1 MNHFKNLTRT
11 TVLIAVILISINS
24 VGWAQKILTPCQESN
39 FANYTSY
46 EDMMQYLQDVQA
58 TSTEMLL
65 SSFGTTIEGREQ
77 PYAIFSRPMVTSP
90 AEAWA
95 SGKPILELAS
105 NVHGGEK
112 TVRDSLLILIG
123 ELADPA
129 HEMNQLLDKLVV
141 LVLPSIN
148 PDGFVRSTRG
158 NSTGVDMN
166 REYINL
172 EQPALRNYVRNILQ
186 LWHPHMCLDGH
197 NGGSYPYNICYQ
209 GPSNAAGDQRLTDL
223 CDREVFPLIDMEMA
237 AAGYRSWYYSGGNR
251 ESWRGIPSFPRGS
264 VNYHGLINCIGILF
278 ESPGQSMEDGVKSG
292 LVASRSLVKYVA
304 RNPQKVKSLVDSV
317 RSDSIALGQKAEGE
331 IPVQMTFGP
340 KDYKVSYDIAE
351 GRGEE
356 RQLVRVTGADLMIE
370 PVPTKTRPR
379 PYAYILEPRAYK
391 AVELLKLQNIMI
403 EVLQKDTEIDVEA
416 YVATGIRRGNL
427 GDHPAAVTTLTLED
441 ETVKRT
447 QTFPK
452 GTYIIRTGQNL
463 GRLAA
468 YMLEPETEDNVV
480 TWNRMDAILPR
491 IPTIEAPA
499 RGGARAGAQQAAG
512 QRQITE
518 TRQQQQARQQRTG
531 QQRAAGRGGQ
541 RAAQGGARQAVIPI
555 FKLMTPT
562 ELPTKILK

>member
-1 MNHFKNLTRT
+1 MNRFRPHLLTLIL
-11 TVLIAVILISINS
+11 TVIFLIGAVAPAP
-24 VGWAQKILTPCQESN
+24 AQQILTPCQQSGFES
-39 FANYTSY
+39 YTSY
-46 EDMMQYLQDVQA
+46 EEMMQFMQDVQA

-65 SSFGTTIEGREQ
+65 SSFGTTIEGRQQ
-77 PYAIFSRPMVTSP
+77 PYAIFSRPLVTQP
-90 AEAWA
+90 YEALV

-112 TVRDSLLILIG
+112 TVRDSLLILIS
-123 ELADPA
+123 ELADPT
-129 HEMNQLLDKLVV
+129 HEMNQLLDKVIV

-186 LWHPHMCLDGH
+186 PWQPHMCLDGH

-209 GPSNAAGDQRLTDL
+209 GPGNAAGDQRLTHL
-223 CDREVFPLIDMEMA
+223 CDREVFPFIDMEMQ
-237 AAGYRSWYYSGGNR
+237 AAGFKSWYYSGGNR

-278 ESPGQSMEDGVKSG
+278 ESPRQSIEDGVKSG
-292 LVASRSLVKYVA
+292 LVASRALVKYTA
-304 RNPQKVKSLVDSV
+304 RNPQKIMTLVESA
-317 RSDSIALGQKAEGE
+317 RHNTIEIGQKAQGE
-331 IPVQMTFGP
+331 ITVRMRFGP
-340 KDYKVSYDIAE
+340 KDYKVSYDITE

-356 RQLVRVTGADLMIE
+356 QQLLRITGANLMIE
-370 PVPTKTRPR
+370 PIPTKTRPR

-403 EVLQKDTEIDVEA
+403 EVLQEDTELDIEA
-416 YVATGIRRGNL
+416 YTATGLTRGNL
-427 GDHPAAVTTLTLED
+427 NDHPAAITNINLED

-452 GTYIIRTGQNL
+452 GSYIIRTGQSR
-463 GRLAA
+463 GRLAS

-491 IPTIEAPA
+491 IPTIEAPQRGAA
-499 RGGARAGAQQAAG
+499 RGARG
-512 QRQITE
+512 QRQIVE
-518 TRQQQQARQQRTG
+518 TRQQQT
-531 QQRAAGRGGQ
+531 QQRAAGA
-541 RAAQGGARQAVIPI
+541 RAAGRGTGRGTQRTARPAIIPI

-562 ELPTKILK
+562 KLPTKILK